1 MFPGKVDKETGSD
14 ILSRHTAWRLVMGT
28 GIRDLE
34 PKVLFG
40 IFDDLVATPRGSKKE
55 KLAREYCLAWAKK
68 HGFKAR
74 PDDAGNVAITVPATK
89 GYEKAP
95 GVIIQGHLD
104 IVWEKTPETAINF
117 ETDPIP
123 AWVDGDLIRTRGTT
137 LGADNGIGVAAGMAA
152 AIDPECVHGPLE
164 LLLTVD
170 EETGMG
176 GAFGID
182 PNLVKGRIMLNLD
195 SEEEGTLFVGCCGGG
210 DSTILFKTTRVEKPA
225 GTSPFR
231 LSVSGLRGGHSGLEI
246 HSGRGN
252 SLRILARMATALD
265 ASNPPLFCDID
276 GGTKR
281 NAIPRDASACIFVKT
296 SEVAK
301 FRRAVKRLTEVVRAE
316 LGQSDPG
323 LAVNLT
329 PVRCNCRAIA
339 ESANIWKLL
348 LTLPHGPVVM
358 SQAIP
363 GLVETSSNMA
373 QITTSRNTVKVLC
386 NSRSMVGSAMEAV
399 RLTIRAAGE
408 LAGGQ
413 VKLTG
418 AYPGWRPNMDSLVL
432 KAARD
437 LWTERTGTAPNVT
450 AIHAGLECGVIGE
463 KYHGMDM
470 VSFGPEM
477 HGVHSPEEN
486 LSIPSTR
493 RFYDFL
499 KALLKKLAS

>member
-1 MFPGKVDKETGSD
+1 MS
-14 ILSRHTAWRLVMGT
+14 T

-34 PKVLFG
+34 PKGLFS

-55 KLAREYCLAWAKK
+55 ELARKYCLAWAKK
-68 HGFKAR
+68 NGFKAR
-74 PDDAGNVAITVPATK
+74 QDDAGNVAITVPATK
-89 GYEKAP
+89 GLEKAP

-104 IVWEKTPETAINF
+104 IVWEKTPETTINF

-123 AWVDGDLIRTRGTT
+123 AWVDGDTIRTRGTT

-152 AIDPECVHGPLE
+152 AIDPDCVHGPLE

-176 GAFGID
+176 GAFGIAPD
-182 PNLVKGRIMLNLD
+182 LLKGRIMLNLD

-210 DSTILFKTTRVEKPA
+210 DSTVVFNTTRVDRPA
-225 GTSPFR
+225 DTSAFK
-231 LSVSGLRGGHSGLEI
+231 LAVSGLRGGHSGLEI

-252 SLRILARMATALD
+252 SIRILARMATVLD
-265 ASNPPLFCDID
+265 ASHPPMFCEID

-281 NAIPRDASACIFVKT
+281 NAIPRDAHACVFIKNSQVRKFKT
-296 SEVAK
+296 ALK
-301 FRRAVKRLTEVVRAE
+301 KLTARIKVE

-323 LAVNLT
+323 VCLSMT
-329 PVRCNCRAIA
+329 PVKCNCKAIA
-339 ESANIWKLL
+339 ESEQIWKLL
-348 LTLPHGPVVM
+348 LALPHGPVVM

-363 GLVETSSNMA
+363 GLVETSTNMA
-373 QITTSRNTVKVLC
+373 QVTTGRTQVKVLC
-386 NSRSMVGSAMEAV
+386 NSRSMIGSAMDAV
-399 RLTIRAAGE
+399 RLTIKAAGE

-413 VKLTG
+413 VKLTS
-418 AYPGWRPNMDSLVL
+418 AYPGWRPDMNSKVL
-432 KAARD
+432 KAARA
-437 LWTERTGTAPNVT
+437 LWKERTGRDPNVT

-463 KYHGMDM
+463 RFPGMDM

-499 KALLKKLAS
+499 KALLKKLATD